1 MRWLTNLLNRH
12 VQLTT
17 EQITRLN
24 HWHKLPS
31 PSAPQLL
38 HAARFVVVD
47 VETSG
52 LNLSKDYLIAIGAV
66 AIENGKIAVSDSFD
80 MVLQQAHSSS
90 KQNILIHGISGAT
103 QVEGVDPVEVLLAFL
118 EYVKKDPLI
127 AFHVAFDETMLR
139 KSIRQ
144 HLGFDFKHIWLDL
157 AYATPALYPDS
168 AKRSQGLDEWLR
180 HFQIQNYARHN
191 ALADAVSTAQLFLF
205 VQHAALQKNIADL
218 AGLRLLE
225 KSQQLK
231 SANDF

>member
-1 MRWLTNLLNRH
+1 MHWLKNLLSRH

-17 EQITRLN
+17 EQTTRLN
-24 HWHKLPS
+24 QWHSLPLPS
-31 PSAPQLL
+31 TSQAL
-38 HAARFVVVD
+38 HASRLVVVD

-139 KSIRQ
+139 KAIRQ
-144 HLGFDFKHIWLDL
+144 YLGVDFKHVWLDL
-157 AYATPALYPDS
+157 AYATPALYPDWV
-168 AKRSQGLDEWLR
+168 RHTHGLDDWLR
-180 HFQIQNYARHN
+180 HFRIQNYARHN

-205 VQHAALQKNIADL
+205 VQHAALQKNITDL

-225 KSQQLK
+225 KSQQWK
-231 SANDF
+231 SANSA